1 MAATNEAAGWTSDF
15 RELIGSLDSDPHD
28 VSDASAFEALHH
40 PDDYTSSQALAGELR
55 DKNSNGL
62 LYRSVRYPDGL
73 AVALFWPDVA
83 GVPQQGQHFSC
94 FWDGG
99 AVSKVKNLTSGDIF
113 SVLE

>member
-1 MAATNEAAGWTSDF
+1 MNRRLPWKSDF
-15 RELIGSLDSDPHD
+15 RELVGSLDSDLHD
-28 VSDASAFEALHH
+28 VSDISAFGELHH
-40 PDDYTSSQALAGELR
+40 PDNYANSQSLAGELR
-55 DKNSNGL
+55 DNNSNGL
-62 LYRSVRYPDGL
+62 LYRSMRYPDGL

-99 AVSKVKNLTSGDIF
+99 AVSKVKKLTSGDLF